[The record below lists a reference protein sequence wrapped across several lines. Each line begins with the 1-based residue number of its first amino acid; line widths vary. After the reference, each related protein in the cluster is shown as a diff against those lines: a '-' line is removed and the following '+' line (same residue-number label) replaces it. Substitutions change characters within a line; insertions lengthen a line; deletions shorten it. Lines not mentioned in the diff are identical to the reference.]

1 MKNIK
6 DDISDE
12 RMHMWISLNVNI
24 WSNLR
29 GNVIISIGHNIGN
42 NIYAFQAP
50 SPIDEITIYA
60 ITGRKMITF
69 IPHTN
74 QTEIN
79 LSSLPDGFYICY
91 VQTEHEKKVY
101 KIVK

>member
-42 NIYAFQAP
+42 NIYFKFKD
-50 SPIDEITIYA
+50 IGDN
-60 ITGRKMITF
+60 G
-69 IPHTN
+69 TN
-74 QTEIN
+74 NKRILNKWKT
-79 LSSLPDGFYICY
+79 YILIS
-91 VQTEHEKKVY
+91 H
-101 KIVK
+101 I